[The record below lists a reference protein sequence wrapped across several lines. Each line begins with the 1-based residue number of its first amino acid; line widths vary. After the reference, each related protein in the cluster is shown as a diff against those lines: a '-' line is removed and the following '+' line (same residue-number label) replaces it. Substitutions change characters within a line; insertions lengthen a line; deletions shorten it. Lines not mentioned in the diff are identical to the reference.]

1 MAQQAAQTQQEPA
14 QPDSLL
20 RGTPRVEPPCGSV
33 RVCVPYGGELAR
45 HRLITA
51 DGHDYVVATVHL
63 PTRKQPYTTGAY
75 PVSRGYLVMVRQP
88 LYEVK
93 SLDAGAAHE
102 QHEQLVSVLVEAG
115 VGVVRARRALAA
127 RQRAENAE
135 LQRGHRGLRLLDPL
149 EHVERSGMSHMA
161 ARAADHAGNAFAL
174 H

>member
-1 MAQQAAQTQQEPA
+1 MTQHAQQDQA
-14 QPDSLL
+14 QPCSLF

-33 RVCVPYGGELAR
+33 RACVPYGGELAR

-51 DGHDYVVATVHL
+51 DGHDYVVATTYL
-63 PTRKQPYTTGAY
+63 PERKQPYTTGAY

-93 SLDAGAAHE
+93 SLDARAARE
-102 QHEQLVSVLVEAG
+102 QHEQLVSVLVEVG

-135 LQRGHRGLRLLDPL
+135 LQRGYRGLHLLPSLTDTQRLEVDP
-149 EHVERSGMSHMA
+149 VA
-161 ARAADHAGNAFAL
+161 AQSAPSSPHIAVVG
-174 H
+174 

>member
-1 MAQQAAQTQQEPA
+1 MGQRVEQGQA
-14 QPDSLL
+14 QPGSLF
-20 RGTPRVEPPCGSV
+20 RGTLRVEPPCGSV
-33 RVCVPYGGELAR
+33 RACVPYGGELAR

-51 DGHDYVVATVHL
+51 DGHDYVVATIYL
-63 PTRKQPYTTGAY
+63 PTRKLPYTTGAY

-93 SLDAGAAHE
+93 SLEAGTARE

-135 LQRGHRGLRLLDPL
+135 AQRGHRSLHLVEPL
-149 EHVERSGMSHMA
+149 PVGPATRTPVERREDA
-161 ARAADHAGNAFAL
+161 IAL
-174 H
+174 R